1 MSVVASGRVPTRSVL
16 RETLSETLEE
26 SAFHADRGIRP
37 PAQCVRPENVGTA
50 AARLAAATRH
60 ELLTFDDPS
69 GCIGQGVPERMLVH
83 AAACIGR
90 IVDRGPEVRQITSRR
105 GLAQDADVGTIRWR
119 HGAQARV
126 IDRIPFRMGVM
137 DRSVA
142 LVPIDLDVLYN
153 GMLLVRD
160 PVVVRALVRAHQ
172 CSWRSGEDPNATSS
186 DEELPAHLV
195 PVLDCLLA
203 GLTDDAAAARIG
215 LSARTYCRRVGDLL
229 TLLGTTSRFQ
239 AGARAARKG
248 WA

>member
-1 MSVVASGRVPTRSVL
+1 MSVSSGPAPARSVL
-16 RETLSETLEE
+16 RESLSETLAE

-37 PAQCVRPENVGTA
+37 PAQRVRPEHVGA
-50 AARLAAATRH
+50 IAARLSAATRH

-69 GCIGQGVPERMLVH
+69 GCIGQGVPERMLAH
-83 AAACIGR
+83 AATCVREVVAR
-90 IVDRGPEVRQITSRR
+90 VPHVRQITSRR
-105 GLAQDADVGTIRWR
+105 GLARDAEVGTIRWR
-119 HGAQARV
+119 DGGQARL
-126 IDRIPFRMGVM
+126 IDEIPFRMGVM

-142 LVPIDLDVLYN
+142 LVPVDLDVLYN

-172 CSWRSGEDPNATSS
+172 RSWQSGEDPSARPC
-186 DEELPAHLV
+186 DEEPPAHLL

-203 GLTDDAAAARIG
+203 GLTDEAGAARIG

-229 TLLGTTSRFQ
+229 ALLGADSRFQ
-239 AGARAARKG
+239 AGALAIRKG